1 MIQIIK
7 WCFYIAIILLLVG
20 AIKYLFSERNDAVDS
35 VREISQKLNDSA
47 TRFISNSEENLDNLG
62 RNFDESINSAVKIY
76 AKEVSE

>member
-35 VREISQKLNDSA
+35 VREMSQKLNDSA